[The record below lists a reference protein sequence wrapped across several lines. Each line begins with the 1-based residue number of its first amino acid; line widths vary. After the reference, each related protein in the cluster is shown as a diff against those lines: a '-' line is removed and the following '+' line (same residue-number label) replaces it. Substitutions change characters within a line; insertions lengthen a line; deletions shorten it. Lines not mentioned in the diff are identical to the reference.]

1 MLFSFCHV
9 TLSSFIAVM
18 PLGTA
23 GIWTFNCDSYSLG
36 QKHILGSFIPSIY
49 HAVPAQLNPRSK
61 AHSHAAWLY
70 THDHS
75 ASTGCRLPRR
85 PTPLTLLLFYMTAAC
100 SPSLLQPPSFPPPRS
115 PIFLFQ
121 WENWGTHRWPYKPA
135 PIAPVYLLAPM
146 LTDATF
152 FFICVDELSSL
163 HPRPSL
169 PVGKNFDPSLSIPSK
184 SSLFLLYQHIFSLCW
199 IFLNINMLLFLL
211 SKNKNCL
218 SPYLPLN
225 QDPTSWLIW
234 NANKNDN
241 KVLTH
246 TS

>member
-36 QKHILGSFIPSIY
+36 QKHILGSFVPSIY

-100 SPSLLQPPSFPPPRS
+100 SPSLLQPPSFPPPVS
-115 PIFLFQ
+115 HLPIPMGKLRHSQMTLQACPHSTCVSTGTYAHRRNLFF
-121 WENWGTHRWPYKPA
+121 
-135 PIAPVYLLAPM
+135 YLCGWTVFTAS
-146 LTDATF
+146 TA
-152 FFICVDELSSL
+152 ISSRRQKL
-163 HPRPSL
+163 WSL
-169 PVGKNFDPSLSIPSK
+169 PIDS
-184 SSLFLLYQHIFSLCW
+184 Q
-199 IFLNINMLLFLL
+199 
-211 SKNKNCL
+211 
-218 SPYLPLN
+218 
-225 QDPTSWLIW
+225 
-234 NANKNDN
+234 
-241 KVLTH
+241 
-246 TS
+246 